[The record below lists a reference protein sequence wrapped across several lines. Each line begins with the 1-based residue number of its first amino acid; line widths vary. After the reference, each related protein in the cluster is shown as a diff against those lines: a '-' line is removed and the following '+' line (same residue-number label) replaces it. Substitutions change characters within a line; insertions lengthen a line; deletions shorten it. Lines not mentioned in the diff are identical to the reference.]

1 MSGWF
6 GGGGGQQSMAATV
19 LKGAV
24 GVFIVGCAVRFLF
37 SRGDVEMERVGA
49 VLMFLGGVG
58 TLVASIVDRR
68 ERTRPPR
75 TQPPRGR

>member
-1 MSGWF
+1 
-6 GGGGGQQSMAATV
+6 
-19 LKGAV
+19 
-24 GVFIVGCAVRFLF
+24 
-37 SRGDVEMERVGA
+37 
-49 VLMFLGGVG
+49 VG